1 MGIASSVI
9 SAVPAAA
16 RFLLGNSGAIGDVV
30 KAVRDVTGL
39 EAFEDEDEFAI
50 VPGPDL
56 FAPKLSIVSLEKD
69 LRKANAVL
77 DAEAKNGLT
86 PPRQD
91 NDRETKSIKVDNLFW
106 TSPSHPVGSR
116 DDIPSAEMY
125 RDLALIL
132 REKGF
137 PLFFKERNG
146 DAVDVAYRLAQ
157 GLFANAKEKGIA
169 ILIKDDR
176 YIHKLPVSIEAGDK
190 SCIINA
196 QHAYYKIPMGKTGT
210 EDAWQAALHM
220 NRSLTEDFRQQYE
233 LEQADLVFLSNKKP
247 PTGPVWILTCEI
259 NWRTVLK
266 ANNAGKNLGPRLEED
281 YGYYI
286 PFTNI
291 EANLQIVKIVTRA
304 NVAPAQVR
312 ANIEVVA
319 GKLSDIVSN
328 SNLRLLDKVTE
339 PLSAQGP
346 DVNIV
351 NAAYNGDYRE
361 TGDYQMAIRRQAA
374 ETARREARN
383 QREIDHMTARILAG
397 KDDMAIRQKA

>member
-9 SAVPAAA
+9 SAIPTAA
-16 RFLLGNSGAIGDVV
+16 RFLIGNSGAIGDVV

-39 EAFEDEDEFAI
+39 EAFEDEDEFSI
-50 VPGPDL
+50 VPKPGL
-56 FAPKLSIVSLEKD
+56 FAPSVSVVSLEKD
-69 LRKANAVL
+69 LRKANARL
-77 DAEAKNGLT
+77 DTEAKKGLT
-86 PPRQD
+86 PPKQD
-91 NDRETKSIKVDNLFW
+91 NDRETKSVKVDNLFW
-106 TSPSHPVGSR
+106 TVPSHPVGSH
-116 DDIPSAEMY
+116 DGIPSAEMY

-169 ILIKDDR
+169 ILIKDDQ
-176 YIHKLPVSIEAGDK
+176 YIHKLPVSIESGDK
-190 SCIINA
+190 SCIINT
-196 QHAYYKIPMGKTGT
+196 QHVYYKIPMGKTGT

-220 NRSLTEDFRQQYE
+220 NKSLTDDFRQQYE

-266 ANNAGKNLGPRLEED
+266 ANNAGKSLGPKLEED
-281 YGYYI
+281 HGYYV

-312 ANIEVVA
+312 ANIEVLA
-319 GKLSDIVSN
+319 GKLSNNVSN
-328 SNLRLLDKVTE
+328 PNLRLLDKVTE

-351 NAAYNGDYRE
+351 NAAYSGDYRE

-383 QREIDHMTARILAG
+383 QREIDDMTARILAG
-397 KDDMAIRQKA
+397 KDDMATRRKA

>member
-16 RFLLGNSGAIGDVV
+16 RFLIGNSGAIGDVV

-39 EAFEDEDEFAI
+39 EAFEDEDEFSI
-50 VPGPDL
+50 VPNPDL
-56 FAPKLSIVSLEKD
+56 FTPKVSIVSLEKD
-69 LRKANAVL
+69 LRKANDRL
-77 DAEAKNGLT
+77 DAEAKKGLE

-91 NDRETKSIKVDNLFW
+91 DDRVTKSTKVNNLFW
-106 TSPSHPVGSR
+106 TVPSHPVGSHYG
-116 DDIPSAEMY
+116 IPSAEMY

-137 PLFFKERNG
+137 PLFWKERNG

-169 ILIKDDR
+169 ILIKDDS
-176 YIHKLPVSIEAGDK
+176 YIHKLPVSIESGDQGG
-190 SCIINA
+190 IINA
-196 QHAYYKIPMGKTGT
+196 QHVCYKIPMGKTGT

-220 NRSLTEDFRQQYE
+220 NKSLTDDFRHEYE
-233 LEQADLVFLSNKKP
+233 LEEADLIFLSNRKP

-266 ANNAGKNLGPRLEED
+266 AKNAGKSLGPKLEED
-281 YGYYI
+281 LGYYV
-286 PFTNI
+286 PFTNT
-291 EANLQIVKIVTRA
+291 EANLQIIKIVTRA

-312 ANIEVVA
+312 ANIEVLA
-319 GKLSDIVSN
+319 GKLSNNVGN

-346 DVNIV
+346 DVNIA
-351 NAAYNGDYRE
+351 NAAYNGDYKA

-374 ETARREARN
+374 EEARREARN
-383 QREIDHMTARILAG
+383 QREIDDMTARILAG
-397 KDDMAIRQKA
+397 KDDMAIRRKP